1 MTSTRKRIA
10 LLFTTGNFYY
20 RDVAAGVAAYVA
32 RHALDWELIAA
43 DLSGC
48 SIDQVAQWP
57 IDGIIAEMD
66 QPQAVEKLAMARAC
80 VVGVGSASE
89 DTAPGRFS
97 LAGSDNVALVRAAW
111 QYLVAHGAPH
121 LAMYSLPP
129 AHNRQWVRERE
140 AAFARLCRA
149 SGAGAPVYHGHEPS
163 VLAWDAQLDALI
175 DWLHRLPK
183 PAAVVAVNDT
193 RARHL
198 IQACATAPR
207 ALAAQIRI
215 VGIDNDP
222 LVHTL
227 ARLPIASVVHATDA
241 IGSAAAMLLH
251 QDLQGLRLGVRRQL
265 LAPSGMN
272 GPALGQAHLS
282 TSVAQAQHFIG
293 LHATDGIKAEQV
305 ARHVGLSRSW
315 LERQFLRELGHTMH
329 DAIFQRRLSAAKA
342 LLAASTADLAQ
353 VATRCGFSS
362 VQYLYSVFAREQGC
376 TPLAYRNQ
384 ARSGAAMAGQPDRHG
399 PALAPAA
406 DCENAMEAQIS

>member
-48 SIDQVAQWP
+48 SIEQVAQWP
-57 IDGIIAEMD
+57 IDGVIAEMD
-66 QPQAVEKLAMARAC
+66 QPQAVEKLATARAC
-80 VVGVGSASE
+80 VVGVGSASD
-89 DTAPGRFS
+89 DTAAGRFS
-97 LAGSDNVALVRAAW
+97 LAGSDNEALVRSAY
-111 QYLVAHGAPH
+111 QYLVGQGAPH

-129 AHNRQWVRERE
+129 AHNRHWARERE
-140 AAFARLCRA
+140 TAFVRLCR
-149 SGAGAPVYHGHEPS
+149 SDGGAAPLYHGLEPS
-163 VLAWDAQLDALI
+163 VLAWDAQLDELI
-175 DWLHRLPK
+175 GWLHALPR
-183 PAAVVAVNDT
+183 PAAVLAVNDT

-198 IQACATAPR
+198 IQACAAAPQ
-207 ALAAQIRI
+207 LATQIRI

-251 QDLQGLRLGVRRQL
+251 QDLLGLGLGVRRVL

-272 GPALGQAHLS
+272 GPALQAG
-282 TSVAQAQHFIG
+282 TMSVAVARARHFIG
-293 LHATDGIKAEQV
+293 LHATDGIKADQV

-315 LERQFLRELGHTMH
+315 LERQFQREMGHTVH
-329 DAIFQRRLSAAKA
+329 DAILQRRLDAAKA
-342 LLAASTADLAQ
+342 LLAADAADLAL
-353 VATRCGFSS
+353 VAARCGFSS
-362 VQYLYSVFAREQGC
+362 VQYLYSVFARELGC
-376 TPLAYRNQ
+376 TPLAWRIK
-384 ARSGAAMAGQPDRHG
+384 ARDNT
-399 PALAPAA
+399 ALV
-406 DCENAMEAQIS
+406 